1 LITYAEMLEATRKG
15 QIKFLA
21 SLLIYVGKE
30 QN

>member
-1 LITYAEMLEATRKG
+1 MLEATREG